1 MRGRMTASAEQ
12 PLSTAMLLQRGSS
25 LLPPVAWY
33 AGWGIT
39 IFLKLAYKGKGKGK
53 GVYLI

>member
-1 MRGRMTASAEQ
+1 MTASAEQ